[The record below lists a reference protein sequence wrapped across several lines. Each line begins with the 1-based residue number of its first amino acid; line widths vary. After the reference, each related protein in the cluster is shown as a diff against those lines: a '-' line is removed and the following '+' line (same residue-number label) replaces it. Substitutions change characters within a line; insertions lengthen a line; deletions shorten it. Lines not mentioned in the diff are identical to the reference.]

1 MLEFKEL
8 NHFIK
13 LEYSSENE
21 TENIVP
27 QTSTLE
33 ATGLAQ
39 LVIISKSKLLLFFCS
54 FNKISLS

>member
-1 MLEFKEL
+1 MLEFKEF

-13 LEYSSENE
+13 LECSSENE

-39 LVIISKSKLLLFFCS
+39 LVVISQSKLLFQ
-54 FNKISLS
+54 

>member
-1 MLEFKEL
+1 MNRFSSEMLEFKEF

-13 LEYSSENE
+13 LECSSENE
-21 TENIVP
+21 TENVVP

-39 LVIISKSKLLLFFCS
+39 LVVISKSKLLFQ
-54 FNKISLS
+54 

>member
-39 LVIISKSKLLLFFCS
+39 LVVISKSKLLFQ
-54 FNKISLS
+54 